1 MEEEFQNR
9 VKHFKNLK
17 SKYKATA
24 YQDSAPSSLLY
35 LILQKIDIGIKLTQ
49 IELDWLK
56 EHKLFET
63 VDSILKEEQRKAE
76 EIIKLENEFYHLK
89 SQYKIPSYWNSF
101 KNDISSPLFAI
112 LWKLNSENH
121 LSYKE
126 IEWLKANQLV
136 ATVIMIEE
144 MELQE
149 QFIALKEKYHATK
162 HYDSSP
168 YNPLHTILKKLDT
181 KSRLEDCEVEWLIHH
196 ELAETLAIFKQ
207 QEAEREAIFDQLKEK
222 YQANKYTDVSTASL
236 LYLILQKIDAK
247 ENLIYSEVNWLE
259 QHGLTETIAIANE
272 LEKKQEFAIL
282 KTKYKAD
289 CIDEFS
295 PSSHL
300 YKVLKLI
307 DTDNALQEEN
317 IEFLKEQ
324 RLYETIAIANEKYA
338 RNLKSRVTLGETLS
352 DSEIDWLVNN
362 NRSDIINFYQK
373 HHFIQ
378 LKRKFGISDSKNQLS
393 LEIFYKIML
402 KLESKERLDAISV
415 AHLVERDLLSS
426 RGKIAIAYYR
436 LEAEFYEKEFHRTQ
450 KQSYIPTAG
459 NYWRKAGEPQRALN
473 LLTNIQ
479 LEKISDNHL
488 KSDILV
494 AKGAAFRDILD
505 LINAEF
511 SAKKAIEYHSENYQA
526 YILLGIISYDR
537 SNYLSGDLFFKEA
550 IDLGAKPEEIDDEI
564 KQVLKT
570 IASDKHRQN
579 TVEYLLKK
587 DLERYAWAKFY
598 HKRAK
603 DKGLK

>member
-9 VKHFKNLK
+9 VKHFKKLK

-24 YQDSAPSSLLY
+24 YQNSAPSSLLY
-35 LILQKIDIGIKLTQ
+35 LILQKIDVGIKLTK

-101 KNDISSPLFAI
+101 KNDISSPLFTI

-121 LSYKE
+121 LSYEE
-126 IEWLKANQLV
+126 IEWLKANQLF

-144 MELQE
+144 MELQQ

-196 ELAETLAIFKQ
+196 ELAETIEIFKQ
-207 QEAEREAIFDQLKEK
+207 QESEREAVFDKLKEK
-222 YQANKYTDVSTASL
+222 YQANKYQDVSTDSL
-236 LYLILQKIDAK
+236 LYLILQKIDAN

-272 LEKKQEFAIL
+272 LEKKREFAIL

-289 CIDEFS
+289 CIDEFL

-307 DTDNALQEEN
+307 DTENALQEEN
-317 IEFLKEQ
+317 IDFLKEHL
-324 RLYETIAIANEKYA
+324 LYETFAIANEKYA
-338 RNLKSRVTLGETLS
+338 RHLKSRVTLGGTLS
-352 DSEIDWLVNN
+352 DSDLDWLVNN
-362 NRSDIINFYQK
+362 NRSDIINFYQQ
-373 HHFIQ
+373 HHFIE

-402 KLESKERLDAISV
+402 KLESKERLDSISV

-450 KQSYIPTAG
+450 QQSHIPTAG

-494 AKGAAFRDILD
+494 AKGAAFRDIFD

-511 SAKKAIEYHSENYQA
+511 SAKKAIEYHFENYQA

-537 SNYLSGDLFFKEA
+537 SNYISGDLFFKEA

-564 KQVLKT
+564 KQ
-570 IASDKHRQN
+570 A
-579 TVEYLLKK
+579 
-587 DLERYAWAKFY
+587 
-598 HKRAK
+598 
-603 DKGLK
+603 

>member
-9 VKHFKNLK
+9 VKHFTNLK

-35 LILQKIDIGIKLTQ
+35 LILHKFDIGIKLTQ

-63 VDSILKEEQRKAE
+63 VESILKEEQRKAE

-89 SQYKIPSYWNSF
+89 SQYKIPSYWNGF

-112 LWKLNSENH
+112 LWKLNSENQ
-121 LSYKE
+121 LRYE
-126 IEWLKANQLV
+126 ELEWLKTNQLF

-144 MELQE
+144 MELQQ

-168 YNPLHTILKKLDT
+168 YNPLHTILKKLDIKT
-181 KSRLEDCEVEWLIHH
+181 RLENCEVEWLINHG
-196 ELAETLAIFKQ
+196 LAETLEIFKQ
-207 QEAEREAIFDQLKEK
+207 QEAEREAVFAQLKEK
-222 YQANKYTDVSTASL
+222 YQANKYTDVSAASL
-236 LYLILQKIDAK
+236 LYLILQKIDTN
-247 ENLIYSEVNWLE
+247 EDLIYSEVNWLE
-259 QHGLTETIAIANE
+259 QHGLTETIAIAHE
-272 LEKKQEFAIL
+272 LEKKRELAIL
-282 KTKYKAD
+282 KTKYKAERT
-289 CIDEFS
+289 DEFS

-300 YKVLKLI
+300 YQVLKLI

-317 IEFLKEQ
+317 IDFLKEQ
-324 RLYETIAIANEKYA
+324 QLYETIAIANEKYA
-338 RNLKSRVTLGETLS
+338 RNLKSRVTLGWTLS

-362 NRSDIINFYQK
+362 NRDDIITFAQQY
-373 HHFIQ
+373 HFLE
-378 LKRKFGISDSKNQLS
+378 LKRKFGIADSKNQLS
-393 LEIFYKIML
+393 FEIFYKIML
-402 KLESKERLDAISV
+402 KLESKERLDSISV

-426 RGKIAIAYYR
+426 RGKIATAYYR

-450 KQSYIPTAG
+450 KQSHIPIAS

-473 LLTNIQ
+473 LLTNIE
-479 LEKISDNHL
+479 LEKIPDNHL
-488 KSDILV
+488 KSAILV
-494 AKGAAFRDILD
+494 AKGAAFRDIFD
-505 LINAEF
+505 LINAEI
-511 SAKKAIEYHSENYQA
+511 SAKRAIESHPESYQP
-526 YILLGIISYDR
+526 YVLLGILSYDR
-537 SNYLSGDLFFKEA
+537 GNYLNGDFFFKEA
-550 IDLGAKPEEIDDEI
+550 MQRGAKTAEIDDEI

-570 IASDKHRQN
+570 IASEKHRQN

-598 HKRAK
+598 QKRAK